1 MIRAGLALLG
11 RIWWLVPIV
20 ALAAG
25 WWWTDR
31 QLADVRLTLANE
43 RTVRTQDLADAE
55 KAKLK
60 AERDGAERAASATA
74 IYADRLANRAPII
87 LESTNTVREYAQT
100 DSGRVR
106 CRDAD
111 RVRSIDLLDARL
123 AALAATAGSG
133 DRAMPPDAA
142 APAGGR

>member
-1 MIRAGLALLG
+1 MTAVLAVL
-11 RIWWLVPIV
+11 RRVWWLVPMA

-25 WWWTDR
+25 WLWTDR
-31 QLADVRLTLANE
+31 KLADTRLTLANE
-43 RTVRTQDLADAE
+43 RQVRAQDLADAE
-55 KAKLK
+55 AAKLK
-60 AERDGAERAASATA
+60 AERDGAERIATA
-74 IYADRLANRAPII
+74 TATYADRLANRAPLI

-100 DSGRVR
+100 DAGRVR

-123 AALAATAGSG
+123 AAPAPAAGSG
-133 DRAMPPDAA
+133 DRGLPADAA

>member
-1 MIRAGLALLG
+1 MTAALALL
-11 RIWWLVPIV
+11 RRVWWLIPIV

-25 WWWTDR
+25 WLWTDR
-31 QLADVRLTLANE
+31 NLADTRLTLARE
-43 RTVRTQDLADAE
+43 RTVRAQDLADAE
-55 KAKLK
+55 AAKLK
-60 AERDGAERAASATA
+60 AERDAANRVAVATA
-74 IYADRLANRAPII
+74 TYADRLANRQPII

-100 DSGRVR
+100 DAGRVR

-123 AALAATAGSG
+123 AARAPAAGSG
-133 DRAMPPDAA
+133 DRAVPGNAA

>member
-1 MIRAGLALLG
+1 MKSALSLLG
-11 RIWWLVPIV
+11 RVWWLVPIV

-43 RTVRTQDLADAE
+43 RIVRTQDLADAE

-60 AERDGAERAASATA
+60 AERDGAERLANATA
-74 IYADRLANRAPII
+74 IYADRLANRAPLI

-100 DSGRVR
+100 DAGRVR

-111 RVRSIDLLDARL
+111 RVRSVDLLDARL
-123 AALAATAGSG
+123 AAPATAAGSG
-133 DRAMPPDAA
+133 DRAVPADTA